1 VVAKYVPDFR
11 RALGSIVMRALRIL
25 SAGVDTLHCSVP
37 GELQDGLL
45 AFLEALKQESQR
57 TNELQVV
64 TWAEQSLSVAL
75 RPHCWR
81 SYPFWA
87 SSPNIEV
94 VIGAAPPFPPVF
106 IQAHSAY
113 LHSRGADQAVAEIS
127 QWLDANVMRDEPVFG
142 ISRRDLYCDLQGWSP
157 VIEDFDRFHC
167 RGAADSDEAV
177 VPFDIHVDG
186 QRVHLVARAPL
197 VVVV

>member
-1 VVAKYVPDFR
+1 MGELK
-11 RALGSIVMRALRIL
+11 IL
-25 SAGVDTLHCSVP
+25 SAGVDTLHCSVR

-45 AFLEALKQESQR
+45 VFLEALKEESQR

-64 TWAEQSLSVAL
+64 TWGEQSLSVAL
-75 RPHCWR
+75 RPHGWR

-94 VIGAAPPFPPVF
+94 AIGASSPFPPVF

-127 QWLDANVMRDEPVFG
+127 QWLDANVTRDEPMLG
-142 ISRRDLYCDLQGWSP
+142 ISRLDLYCDLQGWSP
-157 VIEDFDRFHC
+157 VI
-167 RGAADSDEAV
+167 
-177 VPFDIHVDG
+177 
-186 QRVHLVARAPL
+186 
-197 VVVV
+197 